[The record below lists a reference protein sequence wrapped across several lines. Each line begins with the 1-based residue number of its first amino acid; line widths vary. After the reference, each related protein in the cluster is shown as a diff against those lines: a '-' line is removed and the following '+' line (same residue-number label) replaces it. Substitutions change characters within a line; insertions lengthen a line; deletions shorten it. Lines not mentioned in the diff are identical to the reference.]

1 MIQEIGIDKFTDLS
15 ELYGSD
21 EQGALRAGR
30 KLIASLYDPGI
41 WPTHKAGKYHSSLN
55 DLRFR
60 LATIIETA
68 LSKLPPSEANFE
80 HLLGASWLAKM
91 WIHAHSLCQTF
102 PLQLVMDG
110 R

>member
-41 WPTHKAGKYHSSLN
+41 WLTHKAGKYHSSLN

-60 LATIIETA
+60 LATTIETA

-80 HLLGASWLAKM
+80 QHLLGASWLAKM
-91 WIHAHSLCQTF
+91 
-102 PLQLVMDG
+102 
-110 R
+110 